1 MYHRQATISLHHA
14 APADAFALSVI
25 CVGSR
30 HAVVVSL
37 AKKRRVVCCDVPDCS
52 LYSATCSV
60 RKYCHSYKT
69 SLYFIQPSTV
79 TQQDCSSSS
88 TLLSLLHCRQRA
100 RYRAVR
106 DWCAAGQSGTA
117 AGTAHR
123 RPRPPRQRL
132 QSPRRRAPR
141 GRRPRKGQAV
151 PAAQRAE

>member
-37 AKKRRVVCCDVPDCS
+37 AKKKKRRVVCCDVPECS
-52 LYSATCSV
+52 LYSTTCSV
-60 RKYCHSYKT
+60 KKCCNSYKAL
-69 SLYFIQPSTV
+69 LYFIQPSAV

-100 RYRAVR
+100 RYRPVR
-106 DWCAAGQSGTA
+106 DWRAAWQPGAA
-117 AGTAHR
+117 AGTARR

-141 GRRPRKGQAV
+141 GR
-151 PAAQRAE
+151 